1 MSRPTATTL
10 GRSTP
15 TNGSDRMKPSKSQSA
30 RGITM
35 HRTLRPEGGGGRGE
49 GEQGGWLRW
58 RGEGVEG
65 SGQDVGLRPLAPEE
79 TQTSVQETRRALR
92 GHRGGG

>member
-1 MSRPTATTL
+1 MTIAVSSPT
-10 GRSTP
+10 
-15 TNGSDRMKPSKSQSA
+15 KPLSILFFPDTAFASC
-30 RGITM
+30 TM
-35 HRTLRPEGGGGRGE
+35 LRTLRAEGGGGRGE

-65 SGQDVGLRPLAPEE
+65 SGQDIGLRPLAPEE
-79 TQTSVQETRRALR
+79 TQTSVRETRRALG